1 MVRQG
6 DLMVGPGWHRRH
18 VAGAE
23 REPGEARLHSTLPVA
38 GALSWRRSPW
48 LLVVALAIPLI
59 VWVTLN
65 LWLSD
70 VRLAVMMPGVQAGVD
85 AASALAR
92 FFGALALVL
101 IPADRVAGRRFRW
114 VAAGFVI
121 LGLGA
126 LVFGVVRPLLGTT
139 PDVNTRMYAS
149 LMVRTIAGAL
159 FVVALVP
166 AVPPRFSP
174 RWVIGATVAACA
186 ALGFV
191 AGAGTTW
198 LPALVHGDTLEAS
211 ARSGDAVLPG
221 LTGWHWAFGAIPLLL
236 AAITTVAT
244 ARRASRDG
252 LGGWL
257 VVAMVLLTGSLL
269 HDLFWPSAYAPV
281 LTSSTVLR
289 LAFAATIVVGGILEL
304 RRIAAEHAALL
315 AAEQEYSHRL
325 ADLAD
330 RKADFTAIVAHEL
343 GSPIAA
349 IRGYAEMLATG
360 ELDPDLQR
368 QVLGAI
374 QTETDMLNALVADV
388 RTIATVERD
397 DFAVYPCPVQLA
409 LLLADAAAF
418 AKTLPGDHPV
428 AIPASTELRVRADPE
443 RIGQVLRNLLSN
455 AAKYSPA
462 GTPIE
467 LRIVPAGMRV
477 RVEVADCGFGI
488 PAEDLARIFEKFERG
503 RHERGRKIPGHGL
516 GLYLSRRIVQAHGS
530 DLTARSTPGEGSV
543 FGFEL
548 EGVA

>member
-1 MVRQG
+1 MRQG
-6 DLMVGPGWHRRH
+6 DLIAGTSWNRRRIAGRDREPH
-18 VAGAE
+18 EFRLHPARPDAGA
-23 REPGEARLHSTLPVA
+23 A
-38 GALSWRRSPW
+38 SWHRSPW
-48 LLVVALAIPLI
+48 LLVVVLAIPVI
-59 VWVTLN
+59 VWVALN
-65 LWLSD
+65 LWLGE

-101 IPADRVAGRRFRW
+101 IPADRVAGQRFRW

-126 LVFGVVRPLLGTT
+126 FVFGVVRPLLGTT
-139 PDVNTRMYAS
+139 PDINTRMYAS
-149 LMVRTIAGAL
+149 LMVRTIAGAI

-166 AVPPRFSP
+166 VTPPRFSP
-174 RWVIGATVAACA
+174 RWVIGAMIAVGA
-186 ALGFV
+186 ALGLV
-191 AGAGTTW
+191 AIAGTAW

-211 ARSGDAVLPG
+211 ARSGNVVLRG

-236 AAITTVAT
+236 AAIATVAT
-244 ARRASRDG
+244 ARRSSRDG

-257 VVAMVLLTGSLL
+257 VVAMTLLTGSLL

-289 LAFAATIVVGGILEL
+289 LAFAATVVVGGILEL
-304 RRIAAEHAALL
+304 RRVAAEHAELL
-315 AAEQEYSHRL
+315 AAEQEYSHLL

-330 RKADFTAIVAHEL
+330 RKADFTAMVAHEL

-349 IRGYAEMLATG
+349 IRGYADMLATG
-360 ELDPDLQR
+360 ELEPDLQH

-388 RTIATVERD
+388 RTISTVERD
-397 DFAVYPCPVQLA
+397 DFAVYPCPMQLA

-418 AKTLPGDHPV
+418 AQSLPGDHPLV
-428 AIPASTELRVRADPE
+428 FAPSTDLRVRADPE

-455 AAKYSPA
+455 AAKYSAA

-467 LRIVPAGMRV
+467 LRVALVGKRV
-477 RVEVADCGFGI
+477 RVEVADHGFGI
-488 PAEDLARIFEKFERG
+488 PPEDLARIFEKFERG
-503 RHERGRKIPGHGL
+503 RDERGRKIPGHGL
-516 GLYLSRRIVQAHGS
+516 GLYLSRRIVRAHGG
-530 DLTARSTPGEGSV
+530 DLTACSTVGQGSV
-543 FGFEL
+543 FGFDL
-548 EGVA
+548 EVVG